1 MRTGAVA
8 SGQLPWK
15 NGVDLRLASRSG
27 IVFISLVG
35 IMATTPTPAVAAA
48 GPETFGPGKVA
59 CQPLG
64 AGQFDCLLT
73 SLRISVNGNN
83 VATFSLAIL
92 PAADRAIFQK
102 WCFTAADDCTVQLQG
117 ARQAPG
123 GSRLSDVTSVR
134 WTRFRSPKDQAAAS
148 ALGN

>member
-1 MRTGAVA
+1 VE
-8 SGQLPWK
+8 
-15 NGVDLRLASRSG
+15 LRRASRSA
-27 IVFISLVG
+27 IVFIGLVG
-35 IMATTPTPAVAAA
+35 IMATTPSPVRAAA
-48 GPETFGPGKVA
+48 GSETFGPGKVA
-59 CQPLG
+59 CQSLG

-73 SLRISVNGNN
+73 SLRISVSGNN

-92 PAADRAIFQK
+92 PAADRATFQK

-134 WTRFRSPKDQAAAS
+134 WTRFRSPRDQAAAR
-148 ALGN
+148 AFGN